1 MLIKVQCERSETFM
15 SGWIVGSTWQSA
27 QFPLLIMQGII
38 MESCSIRYAVK
49 KLFSQLHI
57 VIQRTDEILT
67 AIDKRKLTYLFLPDM
82 SKAFDSIN
90 NHEILQDK

>member
-1 MLIKVQCERSETFM
+1 MLIKVQCERSETFG

-49 KLFSQLHI
+49 KLIS
-57 VIQRTDEILT
+57 
-67 AIDKRKLTYLFLPDM
+67 
-82 SKAFDSIN
+82 
-90 NHEILQDK
+90 